1 MEHKSHDLTL
11 ELKGD
16 DGGEFSAYFAT
27 FNDVDHGNDRIEPG
41 AFKNLDEFVKS
52 GWIGLNHEHARLP
65 VAYPVSAIQ
74 DGKGLLVTGRY
85 HSTAFAQDV
94 RTVAKERMHAGKAVK
109 GSIGY
114 RVTDHEK
121 IDLNGKSIRSL
132 KGIDLAE
139 CSFVNLP
146 MNPAAEFVSSKSLA
160 SIDEIKRQIDTWL
173 DERKAGRVLSG
184 ANLAV
189 LAGWDASV
197 GDLHGQI
204 RALRTEHDP
213 ALQLPF
219 DIQKSASVDE
229 SADLYIQ
236 TLALCAKF
244 GPFPPSP
251 GKG

>member
-1 MEHKSHDLTL
+1 MEHKSQDLTL

-27 FNDVDHGNDRIEPG
+27 FNDIDHGNDRIEPG

-94 RTVAKERMHAGKAVK
+94 RTVAKERMLAGKAVK

-146 MNPAAEFVSSKSLA
+146 MNPAAEFVSSKSLISLDEIKA
-160 SIDEIKRQIDTWL
+160 FIDEI
-173 DERKAGRVLSG
+173 KAGRVLST
-184 ANLAV
+184 ANLSTMR
-189 LAGWDASV
+189 GWASTLTDHASQINDLCNQHDPMYLMPPKSLSAEAA
-197 GDLHGQI
+197 DLH
-204 RALRTEHDP
+204 L
-213 ALQLPF
+213 
-219 DIQKSASVDE
+219 
-229 SADLYIQ
+229 Q

-244 GPFPPSP
+244 GPLPPSP

>member
-1 MEHKSHDLTL
+1 MEHKSQDLTL

-85 HSTAFAQDV
+85 HSTPDAQAV
-94 RTVAKERMHAGKAVK
+94 RTVAKERMHAGLAVK

-114 RVTDHEK
+114 RVIDHEK
-121 IDLNGKSIRSL
+121 VTLDGKSIRSL

-146 MNPAAEFVSSKSLA
+146 MNPAAEFVSSKSLI
-160 SIDEIKRQIDTWL
+160 SLDEIKRWID
-173 DERKAGRVLSG
+173 ECKAGRVLSA
-184 ANLAV
+184 ANLATMRGWAST
-189 LAGWDASV
+189 LTDHAGQINDLCNQHDPMYLMPPKSLSAEAA
-197 GDLHGQI
+197 DLH
-204 RALRTEHDP
+204 L
-213 ALQLPF
+213 
-219 DIQKSASVDE
+219 
-229 SADLYIQ
+229 Q

-251 GKG
+251 